1 MKIRQGEVIPADLLL
16 LSSSGKKGVCY
27 IETMN
32 LDGETNLKRK
42 ITNPEI
48 LQSIS
53 DGLITVGRVPVLVL
67 VVGGG

>member
-1 MKIRQGEVIPADLLL
+1 
-16 LSSSGKKGVCY
+16 
-27 IETMN
+27 MN